1 MKNLIL
7 FLNLFLFIEC
17 IGQKNKNIAPFLP
30 VEANFENRTVIIPK
44 GFEYQVLFSEGDS
57 VVNYLGQNAPA
68 KGSHDMVVFIPKE
81 DKSNHGYLYVSHESH
96 KPNQLLGDGG
106 GGSIM
111 EIKQEKGHWNI
122 IGKVHAIDF
131 STVGETFR
139 NCGGTLTPH
148 GTILTAEE
156 EYPTSNIEINNRFG
170 ITDTSDY
177 LGRKKYLNY
186 GWMVEVDPISKKAI
200 RKLYGMGRYP
210 HEDVHC
216 MSDGKTVYLT
226 SDNKPAIF
234 FKFVADKVG
243 DYSSGQLFAYR
254 QSDDGL
260 GGSWIS
266 LPMNQDSLDNITEVS
281 VRMGASMFISHEW
294 IVLVNDKLYISESGS
309 SRFDFDKEVSLGGK
323 PALHLDSCCK
333 KDDGKYKDPYGR
345 ILQFDLNDLKMNVYL
360 HGGTDKDDSLL
371 CFSSPD
377 AMSSVLINNNYYLV
391 ISEDSHSGM
400 NGKETS
406 RVKKLGE
413 TYNEIYF
420 LDLSI
425 INPTLKDLKRFMMA
439 PEGCETT
446 GNYFTPDYKTHFVA
460 IQHPSSKNPAPFN
473 KSCVIAIKRY

>member
-1 MKNLIL
+1 
-7 FLNLFLFIEC
+7 
-17 IGQKNKNIAPFLP
+17 
-30 VEANFENRTVIIPK
+30 
-44 GFEYQVLFSEGDS
+44 
-57 VVNYLGQNAPA
+57 
-68 KGSHDMVVFIPKE
+68 
-81 DKSNHGYLYVSHESH
+81 
-96 KPNQLLGDGG
+96 
-106 GGSIM
+106 
-111 EIKQEKGHWNI
+111 
-122 IGKVHAIDF
+122 
-131 STVGETFR
+131 
-139 NCGGTLTPH
+139 
-148 GTILTAEE
+148 
-156 EYPTSNIEINNRFG
+156 
-170 ITDTSDY
+170 
-177 LGRKKYLNY
+177 
-186 GWMVEVDPISKKAI
+186 
-200 RKLYGMGRYP
+200 
-210 HEDVHC
+210 
-216 MSDGKTVYLT
+216 
-226 SDNKPAIF
+226 
-234 FKFVADKVG
+234 
-243 DYSSGQLFAYR
+243 
-254 QSDDGL
+254 
-260 GGSWIS
+260 
-266 LPMNQDSLDNITEVS
+266 MNQDSLDNITEVS